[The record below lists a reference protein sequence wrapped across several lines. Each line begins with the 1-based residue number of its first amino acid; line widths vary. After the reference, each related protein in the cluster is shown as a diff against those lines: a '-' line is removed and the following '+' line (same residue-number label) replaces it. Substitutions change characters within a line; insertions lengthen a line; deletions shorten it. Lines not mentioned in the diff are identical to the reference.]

1 MSDRIRFTTTLSANT
16 SQTVKLEARKL
27 AKRHIVDGDRGSVQD
42 LLNFV
47 LSALSQEPE
56 LCDALYERGKSAF
69 QELHN
74 PVPRK
79 RKKSVRVAEL
89 VSVAIVTA

>member
-16 SQTVKLEARKL
+16 SQAVKLEARKL
-27 AKRHIVDGDRGSVQD
+27 AKRHIVDGDRGSIQD

-56 LCDALYERGKSAF
+56 LCDTLYERGKTAF
-69 QELHN
+69 YELHN
-74 PVPRK
+74 PAPRK
-79 RKKSVRVAEL
+79 RRKVMPAVEL